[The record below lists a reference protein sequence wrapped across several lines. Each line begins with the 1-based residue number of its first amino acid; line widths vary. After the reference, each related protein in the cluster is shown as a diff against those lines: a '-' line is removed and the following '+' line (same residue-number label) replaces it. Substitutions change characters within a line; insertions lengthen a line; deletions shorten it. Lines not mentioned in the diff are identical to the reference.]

1 MSMKGIAM
9 SSRDHVCRY
18 AVGAALLLLGVGVL
32 QAQQPADEIKSL
44 QKERIEK
51 LVQVVEILT
60 QQFISGRGSMESLR
74 DAERELLKAELE
86 LSENPK
92 ERIAVI
98 QKVSKDATNLARIA
112 KMGFDAGKFAKTE
125 LLQAEAFELEI
136 RIHLLKEQQKLK
148 ASEKK

>member
-1 MSMKGIAM
+1 MFSTSTRRAWFGLPI
-9 SSRDHVCRY
+9 
-18 AVGAALLLLGVGVL
+18 AALPLLFFSDAAVL
-32 QAQQPADEIKSL
+32 QAQEAADQIKSL

-51 LVQVVEILT
+51 LDQVVKILT

-74 DAERELLKAELE
+74 DAGRELLKAELD
-86 LSENPK
+86 LSANPK
-92 ERIAVI
+92 DRIAVL
-98 QKVSKDATNLARIA
+98 QKSLEYAKAVARIA
-112 KMGFDAGKFAKTE
+112 KGGVDAGKTAQTE